1 MMQKIDFD
9 TWKRKPL
16 FQFFEGESDPFYSVT
31 FVQDV
36 TKLHAYTKK
45 KGLSFYYAML
55 YLAAK
60 ALNSIE
66 AFRYGMVD
74 GELVLFEK
82 RRGSFTDVRPGDEY
96 FHIVVAPMDGTLEE
110 YCQAAKKAN
119 EAQEEFIVFE
129 EEGDDLVYF
138 TCAPWFEMTAMTNE
152 RDFQKYDAI
161 PRVAWGKYVERD
173 GRLQLNISV
182 EVNHMFI
189 DGFHIGLFHQRLA
202 ELMEELK

>member
-1 MMQKIDFD
+1 MQKIDFNS
-9 TWKRKPL
+9 WKRKPL
-16 FQFFEGESDPFYSVT
+16 FQFFEGESYPFYSVT

-36 TKLHAYTKK
+36 TKLHEYTKK
-45 KGLSFYYAML
+45 NGLSFYYAML
-55 YLAAK
+55 YLCNK
-60 ALNSIE
+60 ALNSME

-74 GELVLFEK
+74 GELVLYEK
-82 RRGSFTDVRPGDEY
+82 RRGSFTDVRPGDEF

-110 YCQAAKKAN
+110 YCEAAKKAN
-119 EAQEEFIVFE
+119 AEQEEFIIFE

-189 DGFHIGLFHQRLA
+189 DGLHIGQFHQKLT
-202 ELMEELK
+202 ELIEELK

>member
-119 EAQEEFIVFE
+119 EEQEEFIVFE